1 MTGGF
6 ETVAIGLSVLMHV
19 TWNLIARHQ
28 PRDSEPLWW
37 VLLGHLILVAPWGL
51 YRLAIEAQW
60 SLGLLGLLL
69 LSAAANVLYFHGLQR
84 AYQHAPVAFV
94 YPLVR
99 SSPLLIAAWS
109 LLFFGESLGVLA
121 WTGIAI
127 SVLGLGAMARTAR
140 GQGEAKA
147 LPWTLLAM
155 LATSVYSLSDKA
167 ATSKIAGF
175 GGIVGYLSIGYLA
188 AWSSMTWRRRR
199 RTGRWVPSARPR
211 FDALL
216 LGSLC
221 VGLAYALV
229 IHAMRTL
236 PAAEVV
242 AYTNTGIVLATVL
255 SIAVFGERTRWRQR
269 VAAASVVCVGLVCIG
284 VGRVERRATPLTV
297 ELELYFSCLVK
308 EVRALPRIGA
318 GTRDR
323 RGDRTASAAVPPRH
337 VHGLLDGPGRAP
349 GPPARSGPGGADRA
363 QADTQARVDRP
374 PPRRLAGRVPDVRRQ
389 HASGT
394 RGRRLPGVP
403 INLAPQPPA
412 QPLPCPARSAG

>member
-51 YRLAIEAQW
+51 YRLAVEAQW

-109 LLFFGESLGVLA
+109 LLFFGESLSALA
-121 WTGIAI
+121 WVGISV
-127 SVLGLGAMARTAR
+127 SVLGLVAMARTAR
-140 GQGEAKA
+140 GQDEAKA

-167 ATSKIAGF
+167 ATSQIAGF

-199 RTGRWVPSARPR
+199 RTGRWVPSARPTPGV
-211 FDALL
+211 LL
-216 LGSLC
+216 VGSLC

-242 AYTNTGIVLATVL
+242 AYTNAGIVLATVL
-255 SIAVFGERTRWRQR
+255 SIAVFGERTRWSQR
-269 VAAASVVCVGLVCIG
+269 VAAASVVCVGLACIG
-284 VGRVERRATPLTV
+284 VGRVV
-297 ELELYFSCLVK
+297 
-308 EVRALPRIGA
+308 
-318 GTRDR
+318 
-323 RGDRTASAAVPPRH
+323 
-337 VHGLLDGPGRAP
+337 
-349 GPPARSGPGGADRA
+349 
-363 QADTQARVDRP
+363 
-374 PPRRLAGRVPDVRRQ
+374 
-389 HASGT
+389 
-394 RGRRLPGVP
+394 
-403 INLAPQPPA
+403 
-412 QPLPCPARSAG
+412 

>member
-6 ETVAIGLSVLMHV
+6 ETSAIGLSVLMHV

-51 YRLAIEAQW
+51 VRLAVEAQW

-127 SVLGLGAMARTAR
+127 SVLGLVAMARTAR
-140 GQGEAKA
+140 GHDEGRA

-155 LATSVYSLSDKA
+155 LATSVYSLADKA
-167 ATSKIAGF
+167 ATAQIAGF
-175 GGIVGYLSIGYLA
+175 GGIVGYLSVGYLA
-188 AWSSMTWRRRR
+188 AWLAMTARVRRS
-199 RTGRWVPSARPR
+199 TGRWAPKARPG
-211 FDALL
+211 AVVLL
-216 LGSLC
+216 VGSLC

-229 IHAMRTL
+229 IDAMRTL

-242 AYTNTGIVLATVL
+242 AYTNAGIVLATMTSL
-255 SIAVFGERTRWRQR
+255 LVFHERTQWKRRA
-269 VAAASVVCVGLVCIG
+269 VAAGVVCAGLAFIG
-284 VGRVERRATPLTV
+284 IGRVV
-297 ELELYFSCLVK
+297 
-308 EVRALPRIGA
+308 
-318 GTRDR
+318 
-323 RGDRTASAAVPPRH
+323 
-337 VHGLLDGPGRAP
+337 
-349 GPPARSGPGGADRA
+349 
-363 QADTQARVDRP
+363 
-374 PPRRLAGRVPDVRRQ
+374 
-389 HASGT
+389 
-394 RGRRLPGVP
+394 
-403 INLAPQPPA
+403 
-412 QPLPCPARSAG
+412 